1 MKNSGIKSYFIC
13 LYPIVIA
20 SSCPRAFAE
29 EICWKKEM
37 SFYFFMG
44 WGKCANVVQQ
54 GVYVST
60 LCSDEQLKSPSNIY
74 TLSSKQVVRIPKLSG
89 RSCYL

>member
-1 MKNSGIKSYFIC
+1 MYRRLREKRNIDTGK
-13 LYPIVIA
+13 
-20 SSCPRAFAE
+20 
-29 EICWKKEM
+29 M

-54 GVYVST
+54 EVYVST
-60 LCSDEQLKSPSNIY
+60 LCSDEQLKSPSNIH